1 MTLDFDW
8 VSKKIFWHTGIR
20 KILGIFTFE
29 ENPYSKPMGGG
40 RGKTRITTN
49 LKKIAKSFLV
59 NILLWIRC
67 YILLDIIKLITLL
80 KKLSDSPT

>member
-29 ENPYSKPMGGG
+29 ENLYSKPVGSG
-40 RGKTRITTN
+40 RGKTSITTK
-49 LKKIAKSFLV
+49 LKKIAKVKFFGQYSK
-59 NILLWIRC
+59 I
-67 YILLDIIKLITLL
+67 D
-80 KKLSDSPT
+80 

>member
-8 VSKKIFWHTGIR
+8 VSKKIFWHTEIR

-40 RGKTRITTN
+40 RGKYHIIIK
-49 LKKIAKSFLV
+49 LKKIVKIEFF
-59 NILLWIRC
+59 C
-67 YILLDIIKLITLL
+67 LDLIIDQMLI
-80 KKLSDSPT
+80 SN

>member
-40 RGKTRITTN
+40 RGKTHISTD
-49 LKKIAKSFLV
+49 LKKIAKIKFFGQYSIIDKMLHFV
-59 NILLWIRC
+59 RC
-67 YILLDIIKLITLL
+67 N
-80 KKLSDSPT
+80 